1 MSHLAVFAISSNI
14 RKQTSTGH
22 NTTNYAD
29 INDDLD
35 FANPDDDM
43 DEDIKDIVDDD
54 MLIATDNMLE
64 LSQQPLAVALWISNS
79 TMPTGMPAWFGPLNR
94 NQPTAIRVALHINL
108 SSLTDMQQTGETAHP
123 LDMSQPAT
131 TLRYIVENLEQLSWL
146 TSRASTRSLQ
156 RSALPV
162 HVTAIGRLHRELTQ
176 LTQRVQQFQQASQ
189 QQQQQQQPMQPT
201 A

>member
-1 MSHLAVFAISSNI
+1 MP
-14 RKQTSTGH
+14 GH
-22 NTTNYAD
+22 NVTNYD
-29 INDDLD
+29 NMEDGLG
-35 FANPDDDM
+35 FENPDDDM

-54 MLIATDNMLE
+54 MLIATDNMIE

-79 TMPTGMPAWFGPLNR
+79 TMPSGMPAWFGPLNR

-108 SSLTDMQQTGETAHP
+108 SSLGDMQQSGDCHP

-176 LTQRVQQFQQASQ
+176 LTQRVQQFQAQ
-189 QQQQQQQPMQPT
+189 QQQQQQQQTAPIQP
-201 A
+201 AA